1 MNIASAG
8 NAVQAAE
15 AVVSPGNERIVEA
28 MNRRYEAGFV
38 TDIATDSLPPGLDE
52 DVVRWISKRKGEPEW
67 MTDWRLAAYR
77 HWLTMHSPEWAKLRI
92 GRHRFPGHQ
101 LFRGTQAG
109 SEVAG

>member
-52 DVVRWISKRKGEPEW
+52 GVVRWISKRKGEPEW
-67 MTDWRLAAYR
+67 MTEWRLAAYR
-77 HWLTMHSPEWAKLRI
+77 HWLTMPAPHWAKLKHRP
-92 GRHRFPGHQ
+92 HRFPGDQ
-101 LFRGTQAG
+101 LLRGTQAG